1 MTRAGRT
8 TFSPS
13 NLPSPTSS
21 ASPLLLPFYHIILAS
36 LFSSSHS
43 NHFLTYSINPPSP
56 PDESDHGFPIFSAP
70 TTTPII
76 SHTLILNHHISPP
89 SPASSQSP
97 SLPCHHQ
104 QAFNLPLLFF
114 LPLAS
119 SSPSFF
125 PSQKPIIRSSFF
137 TRRCE

>member
-21 ASPLLLPFYHIILAS
+21 APPLLLPFNHIILAS
-36 LFSSSHS
+36 LFSSSHP
-43 NHFLTYSINPPSP
+43 NHFLTYSINPSP
-56 PDESDHGFPIFSAP
+56 PDESDHGFPIFSPP

-76 SHTLILNHHISPP
+76 SHTLIPNHHIFPP

-114 LPLAS
+114 LPSAS
-119 SSPSFF
+119 SSPFFF